1 MCIRDSYA
9 GQGDVVGL
17 AGDGFHALLV
27 EGDAD
32 HDGIGAQAG
41 EQLVVVA
48 AAVAQASPGIVEGDQ
63 RHHHGVELLGI
74 DGLEPVALQRFA
86 GKAAQGRAKEP
97 RCGRVQ
103 LLARHAV
110 ESLSLIHI

>member
-1 MCIRDSYA
+1 MGALPAHYA

-32 HDGIGAQAG
+32 HGGIGAQAG

-48 AAVAQASPGIVEGDQ
+48 AAVAKPIPRIVESYERHRHCIEVGGLRFLVASVGQ
-63 RHHHGVELLGI
+63 RG
-74 DGLEPVALQRFA
+74 A
-86 GKAAQGRAKEP
+86 GQFDP
-97 RCGRVQ
+97 Q
-103 LLARHAV
+103 Y
-110 ESLSLIHI
+110 I

>member
-1 MCIRDSYA
+1 MGALPAHYA

-32 HDGIGAQAG
+32 HGGIGAQAG

-48 AAVAQASPGIVEGDQ
+48 AAVAQAPSDIVEG
-63 RHHHGVELLGI
+63 GI
-74 DGLEPVALQRFA
+74 VLAVGTGFA
-86 GKAAQGRAKEP
+86 A
-97 RCGRVQ
+97 
-103 LLARHAV
+103 
-110 ESLSLIHI
+110 